1 MRRENG
7 ILLRAAVCFTEDS
20 AIVFRHS
27 FQRNLEMVCR
37 VWFQVVWAV
46 VVCLATLP
54 ECGAAEQIDSAR
66 PVTPAAKE
74 LRVGALRV
82 DRVLFLGNSITLHG
96 PAPKIGWTGN
106 WGMAASAVEK
116 DYVHLLTAQI
126 AKTAG
131 GMPAVKVKNI
141 ADFER
146 NLDAYNLAE
155 GLKDELEFQADLVI
169 VAIGENSAA
178 LTTDEAKLRFST
190 SFAKLFAELKRHG
203 NPTLIVRSQ
212 FWADSA
218 KDERMKQACLDVGGV
233 FVEISQLGA
242 DETNFARSE
251 RKFEH
256 AGVAGHPG
264 DKGMQ
269 ALADELWKA
278 IQKQATPASVK
289 QD

>member
-1 MRRENG
+1 
-7 ILLRAAVCFTEDS
+7 
-20 AIVFRHS
+20 
-27 FQRNLEMVCR
+27 
-37 VWFQVVWAV
+37 
-46 VVCLATLP
+46 
-54 ECGAAEQIDSAR
+54 
-66 PVTPAAKE
+66 
-74 LRVGALRV
+74 
-82 DRVLFLGNSITLHG
+82 
-96 PAPKIGWTGN
+96 
-106 WGMAASAVEK
+106 MAASALEK
-116 DYVHLLTAQI
+116 DYVHVLTAQI
-126 AKTAG
+126 AKAAG
-131 GMPAVKVKNI
+131 GLPEVKTKNI

-155 GLKDELEFQADLVI
+155 GLKVELEFKADLII

-178 LTTDEAKLRFST
+178 LTTDEAKLRFKT
-190 SFAKLFAELKRHG
+190 SFDKLLAELKKHG

-218 KDERMKQACLDVGGV
+218 KDERMKQACLDAGGI
-233 FVEISQLGA
+233 FAEISQLGA
-242 DETNFARSE
+242 DEANFARSE

>member
-1 MRRENG
+1 
-7 ILLRAAVCFTEDS
+7 
-20 AIVFRHS
+20 
-27 FQRNLEMVCR
+27 MVCR
-37 VWFQVVWAV
+37 AWLQVALAMV
-46 VVCLATLP
+46 VSLVMLP
-54 ECGAAEQIDSAR
+54 ECGAAEQLDSAR
-66 PVTPAAKE
+66 PVAPAAKE

-82 DRVLFLGNSITLHG
+82 GRVLFLGNSITLHG

-106 WGMAASAVEK
+106 WGMAASSLEK
-116 DYVHLLTAQI
+116 DYVHVLTAQI
-126 AKTAG
+126 AKAAG
-131 GMPAVKVKNI
+131 GMPEVKAKNI

-146 NLDAYNLAE
+146 NLDAFNVTE
-155 GLKDELEFQADLVI
+155 GLKDELEFQADLII

-178 LTTDEAKLRFST
+178 LATDEAKLRFKT
-190 SFAKLFAELKRHG
+190 SFDKLLAELKRHG

-212 FWADSA
+212 FWADAA
-218 KDERMKQACLDVGGV
+218 KDERMKQACLDAGGT
-233 FVEISQLGA
+233 FVDISKLGA
-242 DETNFARSE
+242 DEANFARSE

-278 IQKQATPASVK
+278 IQKRATPESVN

>member
-1 MRRENG
+1 
-7 ILLRAAVCFTEDS
+7 
-20 AIVFRHS
+20 
-27 FQRNLEMVCR
+27 MVCR
-37 VWFQVVWAV
+37 VWFQVAWAMV
-46 VVCLATLP
+46 VSLMMLK

-218 KDERMKQACLDVGGV
+218 KDERMKQACLDAGGV

-242 DETNFARSE
+242 DEANFARSE

-278 IQKQATPASVK
+278 IQKQARPVPVK
-289 QD
+289 PE

>member
-1 MRRENG
+1 M
-7 ILLRAAVCFTEDS
+7 ICRAWTQVAL
-20 AIVFRHS
+20 A
-27 FQRNLEMVCR
+27 MV
-37 VWFQVVWAV
+37 VSLVM
-46 VVCLATLP
+46 LK
-54 ECGAAEQIDSAR
+54 ECGAAEQIDSVR

-82 DRVLFLGNSITLHG
+82 NRVLFLGNSITLHG

-126 AKTAG
+126 AKATG
-131 GMPAVKVKNI
+131 GMPEVKAKNI

-155 GLKDELEFQADLVI
+155 GLKDELEFKADLII

-242 DETNFARSE
+242 DEANFARSE

-278 IQKQATPASVK
+278 ISKRATPESVK